1 MKASPFQADGGA
13 FRIQATLRRSIAYDN
28 QFDAIN
34 RLDELQGLAH
44 SSICKI
50 FRV

>member
-1 MKASPFQADGGA
+1 MKASPFQAGGGA
-13 FRIQATLRRSIAYDN
+13 FRTQATLDRSIAYAN

-34 RLDELQGLAH
+34 RLDELQDLAH
-44 SSICKI
+44 SFICKI